1 MATIIKPTLTLPR
14 QPTSIKKISKNPFS
28 MCPLWDLIYCLNGWF
43 FAIAF
48 FRKLGRIYDGYVRIL
63 DVRVGAVCVV
73 WRLSDY

>member
-1 MATIIKPTLTLPR
+1 
-14 QPTSIKKISKNPFS
+14 

-48 FRKLGRIYDGYVRIL
+48 FCKLGRIYDGYVRIL

-73 WRLSDY
+73 WRLSHY